1 MKRDGNSPEEMIKC
15 NFLRLRIMR
24 NRVFPIAVIAPT
36 VTCSKLTIEAV
47 EQDIKYV
54 QS

>member
-1 MKRDGNSPEEMIKC
+1 MEHSPEEMIKC
-15 NFLRLRIMR
+15 NFLRLRIMQ
-24 NRVFPIAVIAPT
+24 NHVFPIAAIAPT
-36 VTCSKLTIEAV
+36 IICSKLTIETV